1 MLESKN
7 ADEIPEFETITIT
20 VPKNAKA
27 VSTTTIYEEYGVLKM
42 FVRTFDTADLKSLKG
57 ADNIGL

>member
-7 ADEIPEFETITIT
+7 TDEIPEFETIT